1 VPIREWPEA
10 TRPRER
16 LLARGAGALSDT
28 ELLAILIGTGT
39 RARSALDIAQA
50 LTRALGGPRGLARAD
65 PVRVRSAGVGV
76 AATARILAACELG
89 RRVVAD
95 TAAGERCDTPEL
107 AARALAPHFAHLERE
122 ALVVALLSRSHRLIA
137 VVPLYSGNVAGTSVR
152 IGELFTEA
160 IRRNAAGIIL
170 AHNHPSGDPSPSP
183 DDRRTTAD
191 AVAAGRLLGLEVVD
205 HLVFGAGRW
214 ASARRP

>member
-1 VPIREWPEA
+1 
-10 TRPRER
+10 
-16 LLARGAGALSDT
+16 
-28 ELLAILIGTGT
+28 
-39 RARSALDIAQA
+39 
-50 LTRALGGPRGLARAD
+50 
-65 PVRVRSAGVGV
+65 
-76 AATARILAACELG
+76 
-89 RRVVAD
+89 
-95 TAAGERCDTPEL
+95 
-107 AARALAPHFAHLERE
+107 HFAHLERE

-191 AVAAGRLLGLEVVD
+191 AVAAGRLLGVEVVD

-214 ASARRP
+214 ASARRPSPRAYRFLACSVLPSGAETAPPGEGAAYGLGHWR